1 MTGPENTTVVV
12 GLDGAHFELLEP
24 WIEDGLLPN
33 IRDCITDGVSGDL
46 KSVLPPVTSPNWKCY
61 STGRNP
67 GKIGIFWW
75 ENINVD
81 QRDIYYPESRKN
93 ALPHYWERIAETHDV
108 GVVGVPLTYPPREFN
123 GNLVAG
129 APDGR
134 EVNYTT
140 PQNLQG
146 KLEEE
151 FNYRVSKRNRID
163 TDREA
168 AVEEILDLIDLRF
181 KIGKFMLSKRDVD
194 FLQVTTF
201 YINSLHHFLWDDEAT
216 LRAWQLVDEYVGEFR
231 DCGYNVILMSDHG
244 STTIDQEFHVN
255 AWLQQEGYLETN
267 MRLPSV
273 LHRAGITT
281 DRLIELATTLGVQ
294 RVVKKLTPNAILQY
308 IPNEDREIS
317 RNRKAGH
324 VNWEDTK
331 AIASG
336 QGPVYLNVERT
347 NPEYDSIRDGL
358 IKKLR
363 HLEGPSGQPV
373 AKSVHRGESI
383 YDGRFVSDAPD
394 IVIDQTDGTHI
405 SGRIGRSEV
414 FTTPERGEWKAE
426 NKRSGLFIAAGPEF
440 ATGGVDMLSILDLAP
455 TLLHLFGQ
463 PIPEEYDG
471 SVQSEVFHSNSEA
484 IDRKVKYSVEP
495 RKSHDDK
502 LRRIAR
508 RSDL

>member
-1 MTGPENTTVVV
+1 
-12 GLDGAHFELLEP
+12 
-24 WIEDGLLPN
+24 
-33 IRDCITDGVSGDL
+33 
-46 KSVLPPVTSPNWKCY
+46 
-61 STGRNP
+61 
-67 GKIGIFWW
+67 
-75 ENINVD
+75 
-81 QRDIYYPESRKN
+81 
-93 ALPHYWERIAETHDV
+93 
-108 GVVGVPLTYPPREFN
+108 
-123 GNLVAG
+123 
-129 APDGR
+129 
-134 EVNYTT
+134 
-140 PQNLQG
+140 
-146 KLEEE
+146 
-151 FNYRVSKRNRID
+151 
-163 TDREA
+163 
-168 AVEEILDLIDLRF
+168 
-181 KIGKFMLSKRDVD
+181 
-194 FLQVTTF
+194 
-201 YINSLHHFLWDDEAT
+201 
-216 LRAWQLVDEYVGEFR
+216 
-231 DCGYNVILMSDHG
+231 
-244 STTIDQEFHVN
+244 
-255 AWLQQEGYLETN
+255 

-294 RVVKKLTPNAILQY
+294 RVVKKLTPNAFLQY

-347 NPEYDSIRDGL
+347 NPGYDSIRDGL

-363 HLEGPSGQPV
+363 YLEGPSGQPV